1 MKKKFVI
8 TFSALVILV
17 IIAGLLSLNFG
28 VVSLSPSEVLQTFL
42 GNGSTKQELVLFQI
56 RLPSVVLAILIGAG
70 LAIAGAILQA
80 ITNNELADPG
90 ILGINSG
97 AGLAVVLY
105 IAYFQHIGSYNVYML
120 PMFAFT
126 GALFT
131 AVIIVLLAWKGGFQ
145 SIRLVLVGIGINAG
159 MAALLIA
166 FQLKMNPI
174 DFMQVVV
181 WLSGD
186 LWASQWKYVWA
197 LLPWYMVLIPFALYK
212 VKSLNVLSL
221 GSSMA
226 TGLGIAVLR
235 ERLILL
241 LVAVALAGLGVS
253 CGGGIA
259 FLGLIAPHIAR
270 RLVGAKHGYMLPVAA
285 LLGVLILL
293 LADTIGRNIVLPA
306 EIPAGIVVSLISAPY
321 FIYLLMRSK

>member
-8 TFSALVILV
+8 TCSALVLLIV
-17 IIAGLLSLNFG
+17 IAGLFSLNFG
-28 VVSLSPSEVLQTFL
+28 VVSISPSEVLQTFL
-42 GNGSTKQELVLFQI
+42 GNGSSKQELVLFQI
-56 RLPSVVLAILIGAG
+56 RLPAIILAILIGSG
-70 LAIAGAILQA
+70 MAIAGAILQA

-105 IAYFQHIGSYNVYML
+105 IAYFQHLGNVYLL
-120 PMFAFT
+120 PLFSFV
-126 GALFT
+126 GALLT
-131 AVIIVLLAWKGGFQ
+131 AALIVLLSWKRGLQ
-145 SIRLVLVGIGINAG
+145 SIRLVLVGIGVNAG
-159 MAALLIA
+159 LAALLIA
-166 FQLKMNPI
+166 FQLKMDPI
-174 DFMQVVV
+174 DFMKAVV

-186 LWASQWKYVWA
+186 LWATQWKYVWA
-197 LLPWYMVLIPFALYK
+197 LLPWYLILIPFALYK
-212 VKSLNVLSL
+212 VKSLNVLAL
-221 GSSMA
+221 GSSIS
-226 TGLGIAVLR
+226 TGLGIAVAR

-241 LVAVALAGLGVS
+241 LVAVAFAGLGVS

-285 LLGVLILL
+285 LLGSFILL
-293 LADTIGRNIVLPA
+293 MADTIGRNIVLPA

>member
-1 MKKKFVI
+1 M
-8 TFSALVILV
+8 
-17 IIAGLLSLNFG
+17 
-28 VVSLSPSEVLQTFL
+28 
-42 GNGSTKQELVLFQI
+42 
-56 RLPSVVLAILIGAG
+56 AIS
-70 LAIAGAILQA
+70 GAILQA

-105 IAYFQHIGSYNVYML
+105 IAFFQQLGSYNVYLL
-120 PMFAFT
+120 PMFAFA
-126 GALFT
+126 GALLT
-131 AVIIVLLAWKGGFQ
+131 AVLIVALAWKGGFQ
-145 SIRLVLVGIGINAG
+145 SIRLVLVGIGVNAG
-159 MAALLIA
+159 LGALLIA

-174 DFMQVVV
+174 DFMKAVV

-186 LWASQWKYVWA
+186 LWATQWKYVWA
-197 LLPWYMVLIPFALYK
+197 LLPWYIVLIPFALYK
-212 VKSLNVLSL
+212 AKSLNVLTL
-221 GSSMA
+221 GNSIS
-226 TGLGIAVLR
+226 TGLGVNVAR
-235 ERLILL
+235 EKLILL
-241 LVAVALAGLGVS
+241 VLAVAFAGLGVS

-270 RLVGAKHGYMLPVAA
+270 RLVGAKHGLMLPVAA
-285 LLGVLILL
+285 MLGAVILL

>member
-1 MKKKFVI
+1 MKKKFMI
-8 TFSALVILV
+8 TFSALVLLIA
-17 IIAGLLSLNFG
+17 IAGLLSLNFG
-28 VVSLSPSEVLQTFL
+28 VVSISPSEVLQTFL
-42 GNGSTKQELVLFQI
+42 GNGSGKQELVLFQI
-56 RLPSVVLAILIGAG
+56 RLPSIVLAILIGAG
-70 LAIAGAILQA
+70 MAIAGAILQA

-105 IAYFQHIGSYNVYML
+105 IAYFQHLGSYNVYLL
-120 PMFAFT
+120 PIFAFA
-126 GALFT
+126 GALLT
-131 AVIIVLLAWKGGFQ
+131 AALIVLLAWKGGFQ
-145 SIRLVLVGIGINAG
+145 SIRLVLVGIGVNAG
-159 MAALLIA
+159 LAALLIA

-174 DFMQVVV
+174 DFMKAVV

-186 LWASQWKYVWA
+186 LWATQWKYVWA
-197 LLPWYMVLIPFALYK
+197 LLPWYMILIPFALYK
-212 VKSLNVLSL
+212 VKSLNVLTL
-221 GSSMA
+221 GSSIS
-226 TGLGIAVLR
+226 TGLGIAVAR

-241 LVAVALAGLGVS
+241 LVAVSFAGLGVS

-285 LLGVLILL
+285 LLGALILL

-321 FIYLLMRSK
+321 FIYLLMRTK

>member
-1 MKKKFVI
+1 MRKKFVI
-8 TFSALVILV
+8 TCIVLVLL
-17 IIAGLLSLNFG
+17 IAIACLLSLNFG
-28 VVSLSPSEVLQTFL
+28 VVSISPSEVLQTFL
-42 GNGSTKQELVLFQI
+42 GNGSSKQELVLFQI
-56 RLPSVVLAILIGAG
+56 RLPAIVLAILIGAG
-70 LAIAGAILQA
+70 MAIAGAILQA

-105 IAYFQHIGSYNVYML
+105 IAFFQHLGNVYML
-120 PMFAFT
+120 PLFAFA
-126 GALFT
+126 GALLT
-131 AVIIVLLAWKGGFQ
+131 ATLIVLLAWKRGFQ
-145 SIRLVLVGIGINAG
+145 SIRLVLVGIGVNAG
-159 MAALLIA
+159 LAALLIA

-174 DFMQVVV
+174 DFMKAIV

-186 LWASQWKYVWA
+186 LWATQWKYVWA
-197 LLPWYMVLIPFALYK
+197 LLPWYMLLTPFALYK
-212 VKSLNVLSL
+212 VKALNVLAL
-221 GSSMA
+221 GSSIS
-226 TGLGIAVLR
+226 TGLGIAVAR
-235 ERLILL
+235 EKLILL
-241 LVAVALAGLGVS
+241 LVAVAFAGLGVS

-285 LLGVLILL
+285 LLGALILL
-293 LADTIGRNIVLPA
+293 MADTIGRNILLPA